1 MPERK
6 SLQKKNY
13 FVFILF
19 SSKIRAA
26 EEVGVALKTH
36 VDVSRTP
43 ARPFP
48 QLQGKERVR
57 FKQPCQYSHQM
68 I

>member
-1 MPERK
+1 MPNESPSRK
-6 SLQKKNY
+6 ELFY
-13 FVFILF
+13 FIFIF
-19 SSKIRAA
+19 AKIRAA

-36 VDVSRTP
+36 VEGLRAP

-48 QLQGKERVR
+48 QPQGKERVR
-57 FKQPCQYSHQM
+57 PKQPCQYSHQM